1 MISRRS
7 GTCQFFLRR
16 SGALRHRGLGG
27 TLPFRE
33 FPFRPNFSRFTHSFF
48 CPFQLRP
55 FPILPNICHAPLL
68 FHPISFSPIFH
79 FAQKPSHPT
88 PISPN
93 DHFAL
98 FPQGPFP
105 FCPNAIFSSTG
116 HRPGILCHGPL
127 SIVRPSICS
136 SVCPC
141 VNFFFKHL
149 LLWNYLSDFD
159 EISQK
164 CSHHGPLQNFLK

>member
-7 GTCQFFLRR
+7 GTCQIFLRR

-33 FPFRPNFSRFTHSFF
+33 FPFRLNFSRFTHSFF

-55 FPILPNICHAPLL
+55 FPILPNIFPAPLL

-105 FCPNAIFSSTG
+105 FAQMPFLAPLAIGQGAYVMVRCP
-116 HRPGILCHGPL
+116 LC
-127 SIVRPSICS
+127 VRPSVRP
-136 SVCPC
+136 SVRALTFSL
-141 VNFFFKHL
+141 NTFFSETTYRILMKFHRNVPTMVL
-149 LLWNYLSDFD
+149 FR
-159 EISQK
+159 IS
-164 CSHHGPLQNFLK
+164 